1 MESMAQ
7 FGLPGVMLGILFF
20 VVKYFVEAMREK
32 DVVIQRLTARLMEI
46 TEQSLK
52 SQNKLSQAIDANTQA
67 TKTSAEINK
76 TSTDNLSKLV
86 LELMQK
92 K

>member
-1 MESMAQ
+1 MAQ

-32 DVVIQRLTARLMEI
+32 DVVIQTLTAKLMAL
-46 TEQSLK
+46 TEEGLK

-67 TKTSAEINK
+67 TKTSAEMNK
-76 TSTDNLSKLV
+76 ASTDNLSKLV
-86 LELMQK
+86 LELLQK